1 MGMQINT
8 NVSALNTYRNLTAT
22 QNSLSK
28 SLEKLSS
35 GLRINR
41 ASDDA
46 AGLTIAEGLKS
57 QIGGLNVAAR
67 NAQDGISVV
76 QTAEGALGEAQ
87 SILQRLRDLSV
98 QAANDSNST
107 SAREAIK
114 TEATS
119 LVSEL
124 DRIGKSTNFNG
135 IKLLDGSQGSL
146 NFQIGANGDANSK
159 VTISLNDANLTAIAT
174 TLNTGTLSSGHA
186 FTYTASAATAG
197 NYTFSTTVDGVAE
210 SVTTA
215 TSAAGAGSHAA
226 FANEL
231 NNSAAFAA
239 NFRAEV
245 NRDATTGNSTG
256 VTVIA
261 LNGAPVTVGTDASAK
276 LGAGV
281 GASAPTPGL
290 NFTTTATSQASIATI
305 DKQIATISKARS
317 GFGALQNRFESAVN
331 TINVSIENLSASK
344 SRLTDVDMAS
354 EMVNYTRANIL
365 SQSGTAMLSQANQM
379 PQLALQLLG

>member
-8 NVSALNTYRNLTAT
+8 NVSALNTYRNLTST

-76 QTAEGALGEAQ
+76 QTAEGALSESQ

-98 QAANDSNST
+98 QAANDSNSA
-107 SAREAIK
+107 SARDALK

-119 LVSEL
+119 LVAEL
-124 DRIGKSTNFNG
+124 ERIGTSTNFNG
-135 IKLLDGSQGSL
+135 IKLLDGTQSSL
-146 NFQIGANGDANSK
+146 NFQIGANGDDASK
-159 VTISLNDANLTAIAT
+159 VNISLADANLKAIAT
-174 TLNTGTLSSGHA
+174 SLSTGTLSTGKS
-186 FTYTASAATAG
+186 FTYAASAATAG
-197 NYTFSTTVDGVAE
+197 AYVFSTASGNVTQSV
-210 SVTTA
+210 SVTTTA
-215 TSAAGAGSHAA
+215 GGAASHKA
-226 FANEL
+226 FADEL
-231 NNSAAFAA
+231 NANADFAA

-245 NRDATTGNSTG
+245 VRDTTTGNSTG
-256 VTVIA
+256 ISVVA
-261 LNGAPVTVGTDASAK
+261 LNGSAVNLDTAGAAK
-276 LGAGV
+276 ITAGV
-281 GASAPTPGL
+281 AAPSTAAKID
-290 NFTTTATSQASIATI
+290 FTSTATAQASIKAI
-305 DKQIATISKARS
+305 DTAIGTISKARS

-365 SQSGTAMLSQANQM
+365 SQSGAAMLAQANQ
-379 PQLALQLLG
+379 